1 MSSVTDHAGLRHA
14 PGRAILYMLV
24 AIAMLALL
32 DAGVKWL
39 TADYAVPQI
48 AFLRYLFGITL
59 AVLLASRMGGLATLK
74 TRRPFG
80 HALRALFNLATML
93 LFYYALELL
102 PLADTIAIAFAGP
115 LFMTALSVVL
125 LKERVG
131 PRRWTAVIVG
141 LLGVLLILQPSGAG
155 FTLGAFYALAAA
167 FLYALTLIT
176 SRQLSTTEPSHT
188 ILFYYSIGVL
198 VMTGAAGLLGQTG
211 VMPSWKWAPL
221 HLGDLWIFA
230 VVGISGSFGQFFLN
244 QAFRYGEVSM
254 LAPIEYTALFW
265 GILYGIILWG
275 DVPSWMVLGGAAII
289 AGSSLYIA
297 HREAKLRR
305 AAIARAAVAKDAMSP
320 GEGAPR

>member
-1 MSSVTDHAGLRHA
+1 MGGATDHAGLRHA
-14 PGRAILYMLV
+14 PGRAVLYMLV

-48 AFLRYLFGITL
+48 AFIRYLFGIVL
-59 AVLLASRMGGLATLK
+59 AILLAGRMGGLATLK
-74 TRRPFG
+74 TRRPLG
-80 HALRALFNLATML
+80 HALRSAFNLATML
-93 LFYYALELL
+93 LFYFALELL

-131 PRRWTAVIVG
+131 PRRWAAVIVG
-141 LLGVLLILQPSGAG
+141 LLGVVLILQPSGTG
-155 FTLGAFYALAAA
+155 FTLGAFYAIAAA

-176 SRQLSTTEPSHT
+176 SRQLSTTESSPA

-198 VMTGAAGLLGQTG
+198 VMTGGAGLLGEAG
-211 VMPSWKWAPL
+211 IVPRWAWPPL
-221 HLGDLWIFA
+221 KLADLWIFA

-244 QAFRYGEVSM
+244 QAFRYGEVSL

-275 DVPSWMVLGGAAII
+275 DIPSWMVLGGAAII

-297 HREAKLRR
+297 HREAQLRR
-305 AAIARAAVAKDAMSP
+305 AAIARDAIAKDAVP
-320 GEGAPR
+320 PDEGAR